1 MSRSFVEQQRI
12 HWDNVAEGWMVLS
25 DWTERN
31 FAPLTSW
38 LADAVAL
45 TPGVH
50 ALDVACGVGYPA
62 LPAAQR
68 VTPGGGVIAV
78 DLSHNMLTA
87 AARLA
92 AARGLTNVE
101 FRHMDAEQLTFDEG
115 MFEAVTNTYG
125 LMFCADPV
133 RAVQEARRVLKPGG
147 CLAIVVWDELGK
159 NPFFEVIT
167 SVARPVLRLTEPPTD
182 APGPFRFARPGA
194 LGDVITRGGLSE
206 FRIEPLEMI
215 FECASAEEYVHVFRN
230 AAWKARI
237 DALSDAE
244 RTRLT
249 EQVAEAAQAYMHD
262 GRLRLT
268 TTSLCAVARK

>member
-1 MSRSFVEQQRI
+1 MSRSLAEQQRI
-12 HWDNVAEGWMVLS
+12 HWDNVAEGWTALS

-31 FAPLTSW
+31 FAPLTGW

-45 TPGVH
+45 APGVQ

-62 LPAAQR
+62 LPTAQR
-68 VTPGGGVIAV
+68 VMPGGGVIAV

-101 FRHMDAEQLTFDEG
+101 FRPMDAEQLTFDEG
-115 MFEAVTNTYG
+115 MFDAVTNTYG

-147 CLAIVVWDELGK
+147 CLAIVVWDDFGK

-194 LGDVITRGGLSE
+194 LGDVITRGGLLQ

-215 FECASAEEYVHVFRN
+215 FECASAAEYVNVFRN

-244 RTRLT
+244 RMRLT
-249 EQVAEAAQAYMHD
+249 EQVAEAARPYEQN
-262 GRLRLT
+262 GRLRLPA
-268 TTSLCAVARK
+268 TSLCAVAQR